1 MYFLQEDSRSSGP
14 VVYQL
19 RLLEDTPARLVI
31 EVENVS
37 PVRSFLL
44 TLFHPGDL
52 QFVYFLEARSPGL
65 WALYSLLRT
74 GRGLSS
80 LGSGG
85 TEPHM

>member
-19 RLLEDTPARLVI
+19 RLLEDTPAWLVI

-37 PVRSFLL
+37 PVRSFVL

-52 QFVYFLEARSPGL
+52 QFVTSLKHVLLGCGHCIAYYAPGEARV
-65 WALYSLLRT
+65 
-74 GRGLSS
+74 
-80 LGSGG
+80 
-85 TEPHM
+85 H